1 MIGAAAAG
9 ETALPARAA
18 VGVGGGQRAGS
29 PWWNPALHESGEAP
43 A

>member
-9 ETALPARAA
+9 ETACPPRPRL
-18 VGVGGGQRAGS
+18 GSGGQRAS
-29 PWWNPALHESGEAP
+29 PWWNPVLHESGEAP